1 MRNNNQI
8 KYGEGSAYAYANI
21 SVDRIKGSSY
31 VVVLTMFIL
40 FCFCAGVVGAAEP
53 EYRVLYMGGGTM
65 QEQTR
70 PSVCPG
76 YPRFPGNNFYNFVF
90 TKPRLGD
97 WMFPER
103 YQTTSAS
110 FSCVYTS
117 YRNGVLYRENDERNN
132 GLVKCGT
139 NIPPLWV
146 VDKDEERCV
155 CAYGKK
161 LTTTGDCVDEC
172 PDGQIP
178 IDGVCHAAKNNGLV
192 CGNLVSNPIN
202 IGGGNKYQIQQVW
215 NDVWGLGL
223 RLTYNS
229 QDSMSGYFGRHW
241 RSNWDQ
247 TINESDDGTVNV
259 IRSDGRMLSF
269 IQSGSAW
276 TSDPDIQDKL
286 IEIKDGAGVREG
298 WEYRVASSNEVETYN
313 VDGLLQSVSRLDG
326 YELTLSYS
334 SGEYS
339 ENGSDFY
346 VEEDGTPTEAILE
359 KGLLLKVSDTYGR
372 KVEFNY
378 GSSGNIAIATDV
390 SGKDHK
396 FTYDSTWRRLDSIVF
411 PTSTETTVGFH
422 YEESDAPYI
431 LTGITDENGNRY
443 ATWSYD
449 EEGRAISSEHANGV
463 EKTTLTYNADGTT
476 TATNPLGK
484 QTTYHFTTIH
494 GVRKVTLVEGHP
506 TASCEGANKS
516 YSYDANGNI
525 ASKTDWNGVTTTYTY
540 DMDRNLEL
548 TRTEAQG
555 TPQERTITTEWHPQF
570 RLPTKITEPGKITE
584 YTYDAQGRQLSSKV
598 SSVQ

>member
-1 MRNNNQI
+1 MHGINC
-8 KYGEGSAYAYANI
+8 KSEYMNI
-21 SVDRIKGSSY
+21 SVDSLKRNID
-31 VVVLTMFIL
+31 VLIL
-40 FCFCAGVVGAAEP
+40 IIFVLLCYFSGVAHAAEP

-70 PSVCPG
+70 ASVCPG

-97 WMFPER
+97 WMYPER

-117 YRNGVLYRENDERNN
+117 YRSGVLYRVEDARNI

-146 VDKDEERCV
+146 VDKEEERCV

-161 LTTTGDCVDEC
+161 LTITGDCVDEC
-172 PDGQIP
+172 PNGEDER
-178 IDGVCHAAKNNGLV
+178 VCHGAKNNGLV

-202 IGGGNKYQIQQVW
+202 IGGGNKYQVQQVW
-215 NDVWGLGL
+215 SDVWGLGL
-223 RLTYNS
+223 SLTYNS
-229 QDSMSGYFGRHW
+229 QDPKSGYFGRHW
-241 RSNWDQ
+241 RSSWDK
-247 TINESDDGTVNV
+247 TIDEMSDGSINV
-259 IRSDGRMLSF
+259 YRSDGRVIKF
-269 IQSGSAW
+269 TQSGGLW
-276 TSDPDIQDKL
+276 ISDPDIQDKL
-286 IEIKDGAGVREG
+286 IEIMGETGEQEG
-298 WEYRVASSNEVETYN
+298 WEYRVASNNEVETYN
-313 VDGLLQSVSRLDG
+313 MDGLLQSIRRLDG

-346 VEEDGTPTEAILE
+346 VEEDGTLTTGLLV
-359 KGLLLKVSDTYGR
+359 KGLLLKVSDSYGR
-372 KVEFNY
+372 EVTFKY
-378 GSSGNIAIATDV
+378 GDSGNIAIATDV
-390 SGKDHK
+390 SGKDHN
-396 FTYDSTWRRLDSIVF
+396 FTYDSTWRRLDGIVF
-411 PTSTETTVGFH
+411 PTSPETTVGFH
-422 YEESDAPYI
+422 YEETDAPYI

-443 ATWSYD
+443 ATWGYD
-449 EEGRAISSEHANGV
+449 EDGRAISSEHANGV
-463 EKTTLTYNADGTT
+463 DKTTITYNADGTT
-476 TATNPLGK
+476 TVTNPLGK

-494 GVRKVTLVEGHP
+494 GVKKVTQVEGHP
-506 TASCEGANKS
+506 TASCEGANKA

-540 DMDRNLEL
+540 NMDRNLEL
-548 TRTEAQG
+548 TRTEAAG

-570 RLPTKITEPGKITE
+570 RLPIKITEPNRITE
-584 YTYDAQGRQLSSKV
+584 YTYDAQGQQLTSKV